1 LDKLYTTDLSS
12 RISEMITEALSFG
25 SSTETLNLSRG
36 ETEIISDMKVK
47 LGAIFSDG
55 IGKKCGHDSMSSA
68 CQIQYGRFKGVVA
81 IDPTSSVKLSKRKSM
96 HKFDANN
103 IELNVLT
110 CSKFQPCYLIW
121 QLITLLS
128 TLGVKDGVFE
138 KKTERSFVDQ
148 LNNNTNRFN
157 EGAQGFGLDV
167 FRGGH

>member
-1 LDKLYTTDLSS
+1 
-12 RISEMITEALSFG
+12 
-25 SSTETLNLSRG
+25 
-36 ETEIISDMKVK
+36 
-47 LGAIFSDG
+47 
-55 IGKKCGHDSMSSA
+55 
-68 CQIQYGRFKGVVA
+68 
-81 IDPTSSVKLSKRKSM
+81 M

-103 IELNVLT
+103 IELDVLT
-110 CSKFQPCYLIW
+110 CSKFQPCYLNW